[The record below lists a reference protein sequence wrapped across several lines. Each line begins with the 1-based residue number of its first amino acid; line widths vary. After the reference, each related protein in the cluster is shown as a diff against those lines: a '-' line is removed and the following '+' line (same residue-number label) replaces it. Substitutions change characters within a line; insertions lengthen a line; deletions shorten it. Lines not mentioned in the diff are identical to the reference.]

1 MDVFGYFRRNALTVP
16 LLAVLAGG
24 CATVDLPDVNQS
36 GFQVY
41 DDEQRLFNRTGEFNR
56 EIDASGVLY
65 TDPDLERYLTKV
77 AMVML
82 PAGFDAGH
90 IQIEVKVIDDALVN
104 AYAMPSGRIYITSA
118 MLAMMDNEAQLAI
131 VLGHELTHVLERHLL
146 QVRRTA
152 ASNAAFFSSINL
164 LVPLSGIGHLA
175 AVTGFSQQF
184 ENTADEQGFEALVRR
199 EYSPGQAA
207 LLFRRI
213 KTFIEKEGIH
223 TPQFFSSHPRIHDR
237 VNHFEKLLSA
247 LPAGRPRG
255 SRLNKDEFLDA
266 TRSVRLAA
274 ARAWIRMG
282 MFTTAWERVEIYS
295 ARYPGDARAYVLKG
309 DIYRKRIATPENR
322 QRRVKDRAD
331 YAAALTMYED
341 ALAVDP
347 HSAEAWKG
355 KGQVL
360 WKIGDRAQAAAA
372 LAQYLTLSPAAPD
385 RSHYAEVIRG
395 P

>member
-1 MDVFGYFRRNALTVP
+1 MDVFRYFRRLALAVP
-16 LLAVLAGG
+16 LLAVLVSG
-24 CATVDLPDVNQS
+24 CATADLPDVNQS

-65 TDPDLERYLTKV
+65 TDRDLERYLTRV
-77 AMVML
+77 ATGML
-82 PAGFDAGH
+82 PADFDAGH

-184 ENTADEQGFEALVRR
+184 ENIADEQGFESLVRR

-213 KTFIEKEGIH
+213 KTFIEKEGIQ
-223 TPQFFSSHPRIHDR
+223 TPQFFSSHPRIQAR
-237 VNHFEKLLSA
+237 VDHFEALLTA

-255 SRLNKDEFLDA
+255 ARLNKDEFLDA

-274 ARAWIRMG
+274 VRAWIRIG
-282 MFTTAWERVEIYS
+282 MFTTAWERLEIYL
-295 ARYPGDARAYVLKG
+295 ARFPGDARAYVLKG
-309 DIYRKRIATPENR
+309 EIYRKRIATPENR

-331 YAAALTMYED
+331 YATALTMYED

-347 HSAEAWKG
+347 GSAAAWKG

-360 WKIGDRAQAAAA
+360 WKIGNRAQAAAA
-372 LAQYLTLSPAAPD
+372 LGRYLTLSPDAPD
-385 RSHYAEVIRG
+385 RSHYAEVIRE